1 VSNTQL
7 PKLSSRGSWIRSV
20 AVIVFLSVFSPISTS
35 VTEARAVEPLQP
47 VVDCSSTPQVACIEA
62 IYLVNSDGDKIRAV
76 LTGRVSAET
85 RTYAPD
91 SVLRAE
97 WQEYSFKGVKFGGNS
112 GGLFIPRVFYFPLGN
127 KDCFYDPCVE
137 GGEYFEFA
145 LSPTWL
151 NGRSSDTPL
160 SLPFRSSN
168 RACGLKSNPSLCY
181 PVDLFSTSS
190 TFEFHVRTPSTFKT
204 ITSTGRGVQD
214 FSISEAGEVVT
225 TSGAIYK
232 RVIVRAQP
240 IVYSSY
246 GLFGAD
252 IEEYAHY
259 ETDRFVF
266 WLWGESDRRMRT
278 LGRCFQTPKLS
289 VVSNIFHA
297 AFPQWDAKEESIFVN
312 VAGPHYKSD
321 GSVNYG
327 LIQVKVSSALAS
339 CLWNVD
345 IKSRVDAKVSVTYET
360 SESEKVQTSSSRLV
374 GNEFVL
380 TISGVTFSSPTIRV
394 KLVQGTATPASTSIS
409 SSRSSTISS
418 ETTTSAI
425 KLTKMTIKCRK
436 SKKIREFTAVKPRC
450 PKGWTRS

>member
-1 VSNTQL
+1 MQIPRL
-7 PKLSSRGSWIRSV
+7 DLKRPR
-20 AVIVFLSVFSPISTS
+20 ALSVVVLLLFSLFIPTS
-35 VTEARAVEPLQP
+35 PSLTQARAVEPLQP
-47 VVDCSSTPQVACIEA
+47 VLDCSSNPQSACIEA
-62 IYLVNSDGDKIRAV
+62 IYLVDSDGEKKRAT

-91 SVLRAE
+91 SVLKAE
-97 WQEYSFKGVKFGGNS
+97 WQEYSFEGVKFGGKS
-112 GGLFIPRVFYFPLGN
+112 GGAFIPRVFYFPLGN

-137 GGEYFEFA
+137 GSEYFEFA

-160 SLPFRSSN
+160 PLPFRSSN

-181 PVDLFSTSS
+181 PVDLFNTPNS
-190 TFEFHVRTPSTFKT
+190 FEFHVRAPSTFRT

-225 TSGAIYK
+225 TSGSVYK

-246 GLFGAD
+246 GLLGAD

-259 ETDRFVF
+259 ETDRFIF

-297 AFPQWDAKEESIFVN
+297 AFPQWDPKEESIYVN

-321 GSVNYG
+321 GSINYG
-327 LIQVKVSSALAS
+327 LIQVKVSPALAS

-345 IKSRVDAKVSVTYET
+345 IKSRVDAKVSVTYE
-360 SESEKVQTSSSRLV
+360 SSGSEKIQASSSRLV

-394 KLVQGTATPASTSIS
+394 KLVQDSTPPASTSIAS
-409 SSRSSTISS
+409 STSSTISS
-418 ETTTSAI
+418 ETMTSGI
-425 KLTKMTIKCRK
+425 KLNKTTIKC
-436 SKKIREFTAVKPRC
+436 KKAKQIRELTAVKPKC
-450 PKGWTRS
+450 PKGWTRV